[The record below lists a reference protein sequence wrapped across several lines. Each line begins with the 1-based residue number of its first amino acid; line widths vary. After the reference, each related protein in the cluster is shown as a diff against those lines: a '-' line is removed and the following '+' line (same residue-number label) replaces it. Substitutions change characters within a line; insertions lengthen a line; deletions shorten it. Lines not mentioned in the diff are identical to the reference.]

1 MFASGQLIAML
12 VMGLLF
18 GLIVQSQAKKKNQ
31 TDLGNM
37 ALGACIATSFIG
49 GAINMGWMLSCLTM
63 IGFLFAVNSKS

>member
-31 TDLGNM
+31 TDLGNIG
-37 ALGACIATSFIG
+37 LGACIATSFIG
-49 GAINMGWMLSCLTM
+49 GALSM
-63 IGFLFAVNSKS
+63 SWIRSHPA